1 MATRMVL
8 AAMIAQLASWGQL
21 TAHALSWPAV
31 SLPLL
36 ALSVPAFAPDGLSA
50 PSGLIAVAAI
60 ALAGIALSVLARG
73 ARIASTVTAGPLSG
87 RATALRRKSWS
98 AVYQRLLN
106 PDAAGHARPRAPSAV
121 LAAA

>member
-8 AAMIAQLASWGQL
+8 AAMIAQLAGWGQVA
-21 TAHALSWPAV
+21 AHALWWP
-31 SLPLL
+31 
-36 ALSVPAFAPDGLSA
+36 ALSVPVLAPDGLTA

-60 ALAGIALSVLARG
+60 ALAGIALSVLARA
-73 ARIASTVTAGPLSG
+73 ARIAGTVAASPLSG
-87 RATALRRKSWS
+87 RATALRRKSWC

-121 LAAA
+121 PAAA